1 MEKRATKD
9 EMFGWHH
16 GFIGHEIV
24 QASGDSEGQRNL
36 ACCSPWDH
44 RVGNDLPTE
53 PKIAFLSL
61 PDKASLE
68 AEAP

>member
-1 MEKRATKD
+1 MV
-9 EMFGWHH
+9 GWHH
-16 GFIGHEIV
+16 RLNGQELE
-24 QASGDSEGQRNL
+24 QTPGDNEEQGSL
-36 ACCSPWDH
+36 ACCSPWHH
-44 RVGNDLPTE
+44 RVGNSLLTE

>member
-24 QASGDSEGQRNL
+24 QASGDGEGQRSL
-36 ACCSPWDH
+36 VWCSPWGCEEWTRLGD
-44 RVGNDLPTE
+44 
-53 PKIAFLSL
+53 
-61 PDKASLE
+61 
-68 AEAP
+68 